1 MQLSLLLLAAAGFLV
16 GCNSTGSP
24 SINTGAGGPRFSWEK
39 EAQPVTAPEASRAL
53 IVAVRADLS
62 LLELVREGKAEPKSR
77 LQLTKSGQNF
87 LVEVISS
94 DDKSTIVAIVPN
106 QAVVPVLHAG
116 EDLPCSVVAAP

>member
-1 MQLSLLLLAAAGFLV
+1 MQLSLLLLAVAGFLV
-16 GCNSTGSP
+16 GCNSTGS
-24 SINTGAGGPRFSWEK
+24 SAVNASASGPRFSWEK
-39 EAQPVTAPEASRAL
+39 EAQSVSAPEANRAL

-77 LQLTKSGQNF
+77 LQLTKAGQNF

-94 DDKSTIVAIVPN
+94 NDKTTIVAIVPN

-116 EDLPCSVVAAP
+116 EDLPCAVVVAP